1 MQVKVLVRMEETNTV
16 SPLQALV
23 GKNLPANVGD
33 KRDVGSISGL
43 GRSPRG
49 GHGNPLQ
56 CSCLEN
62 PMDRGAW
69 WAAVYGV
76 AQSRTRL
83 EQLSSSSSSR
93 EDVNEESYGGNSLE
107 TAVMGRK
114 G

>member
-69 WAAVYGV
+69 SIVH
-76 AQSRTRL
+76 AQTEVTEHAHTCKL
-83 EQLSSSSSSR
+83 
-93 EDVNEESYGGNSLE
+93 
-107 TAVMGRK
+107 
-114 G
+114 